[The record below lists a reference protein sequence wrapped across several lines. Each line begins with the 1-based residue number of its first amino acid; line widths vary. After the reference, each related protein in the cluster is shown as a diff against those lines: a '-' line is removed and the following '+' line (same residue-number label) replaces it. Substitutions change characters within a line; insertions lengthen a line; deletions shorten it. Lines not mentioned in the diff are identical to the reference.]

1 MSQNNNKEIY
11 KENVLKSVSEK
22 REKEHQWNHH
32 IKEECSSSFEK
43 KIGIN

>member
-1 MSQNNNKEIY
+1 MSQNDNKEIY

-22 REKEHQWNHH
+22 REKEHQGTHH

-43 KIGIN
+43 KIEIN